1 MEFDEMKVIWDTQ
14 EEQPLYAINEAGLNR
29 VLSKKRHK
37 FARLIFWQELQT
49 YVGAAFS
56 VGAVVLIICLDYFG
70 VSWNAGRQ
78 IELSRWDILALIAA
92 ATFWLR
98 FAYHI
103 FDGRQKQKR
112 LERKTTP
119 TLLDHLDSDI
129 SQAEYQIKVR
139 KQILWHYLSVYAG
152 VSLFLLVI
160 IHITGQSEWFMVPL
174 IALCVVALVTE
185 TLAQRRM
192 VNRKM
197 LPWKQELHALRAKLT
212 DPEN

>member
-1 MEFDEMKVIWDTQ
+1 MEIDEMKAIWDTQ

-29 VLSKKRHK
+29 VLSKKRRK
-37 FARLIFWQELQT
+37 FARFIFWQELQT

-56 VGAVVLIICLDYFG
+56 VGVVVLIICLDYFG
-70 VSWNAGRQ
+70 VFWKSGHQ
-78 IELSRWDILALIAA
+78 IELSRWDTLALFAA
-92 ATFWLR
+92 GAFWLR
-98 FAYHI
+98 FAYYI

-112 LERKTTP
+112 LERKSAS

-160 IHITGQSEWFMVPL
+160 IHITGESEWFMVPL
-174 IALCVVALVTE
+174 ITLCVVALVIE

-192 VNRKM
+192 VDRKM
-197 LPWKQELHALRAKLT
+197 LPWRQELYALRAKLT